1 MILVPVNVVRIVDI
15 ARVLLVNVGRH
26 PVHDLHCLLVIAL
39 VVQDIPQQT
48 GRYGQGTVDTGV
60 LRLVV
65 GPPPDASAQVIAP
78 ASLPHDV
85 EMLHRHVQELLVS
98 GAVVSPR
105 AGDGHPGDVIVV
117 LVPGP
122 VPSMLLLEPLE
133 DFPDHFII
141 SLIPGMLIGVD
152 HHLVHLRR
160 LPEKEAIPHEISDS
174 FGHLALKVIS
184 VDKSGKTLVCLVLYR
199 NNILL
204 HFVFLCSAFL
214 RSGFFRS
221 VASRSVASRS
231 VASCSVASRSVAS
244 RSAAS
249 RFVSLRTAAFFPV
262 ALRAAPLAVLGL
274 PARSVRVPASAAGR
288 CSQGKNQQHP
298 QRRPFQLVNKSHS
311 FSHLC
316 IANPFESFRLILTA

>member
-1 MILVPVNVVRIVDI
+1 
-15 ARVLLVNVGRH
+15 
-26 PVHDLHCLLVIAL
+26 
-39 VVQDIPQQT
+39 
-48 GRYGQGTVDTGV
+48 
-60 LRLVV
+60 
-65 GPPPDASAQVIAP
+65 
-78 ASLPHDV
+78 
-85 EMLHRHVQELLVS
+85 
-98 GAVVSPR
+98 
-105 AGDGHPGDVIVV
+105 
-117 LVPGP
+117 
-122 VPSMLLLEPLE
+122 MLLLEPPE
-133 DFPDHFII
+133 DFPNHFII
-141 SLIPGMLIGVD
+141 SLIPGMLIGID

-160 LPEKEAIPHEISDS
+160 LPEKEAVPHEISDS

-199 NNILL
+199 NDILL

-221 VASRSVASRS
+221 VASRSVASR
-231 VASCSVASRSVAS
+231 SVASRSVAS